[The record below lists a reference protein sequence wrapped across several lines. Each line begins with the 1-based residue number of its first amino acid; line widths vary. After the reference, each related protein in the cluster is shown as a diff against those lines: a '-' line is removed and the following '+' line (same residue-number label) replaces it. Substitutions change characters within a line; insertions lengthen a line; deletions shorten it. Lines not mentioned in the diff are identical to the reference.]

1 MYSRKIL
8 RRLLA
13 SLCFILIFL
22 NGCASYEVTQ
32 KADRKLIPLEPASTE
47 IVWLKG
53 NPESLIVKQ
62 ERGHGVLQPVFS
74 KDERRELAVIRQ
86 QVFVELAGNLAPKL
100 KSSLAPY
107 IQKQG
112 KGKQVLNLELNR
124 VLIDADGTRDI
135 TITATLSEPPFDME
149 YWSRKIKI
157 FAPRYSTNDV
167 ISTHAADAVVAQL
180 RSSALIK

>member
-1 MYSRKIL
+1 MPTKRNP
-8 RRLLA
+8 RRTFA
-13 SLCFILIFL
+13 SLCFALIFL
-22 NGCASYEVTQ
+22 HGCASYEVTQ
-32 KADRKLIPLEPASTE
+32 KTDRKLIPLEPASTE

-62 ERGHGVLQPVFS
+62 ERGYGVQKPVFS

-86 QVFVELAGNLAPKL
+86 QVFVELAGNMVPKL
-100 KSSLAPY
+100 KFSLGPY

-167 ISTHAADAVVAQL
+167 ISTNAADAVVAQL